1 MIFYSHIRMG
11 SSQTALRSASRGLPP
26 PASSSCGCDLQRANR
41 RREMAAGGFCGP
53 LLGVK
58 VYQKVLMFDAL
69 TPSGH
74 GFRLP
79 VMRRPGRRRRRRER
93 RDLVLGSSF
102 LFLLLFIGTKKLSV
116 CLSHCLCFFECPH
129 TASTRPGPSVIVSP
143 CPLGWR
149 HAESRLIVCPRA
161 RTLPPINSSL

>member
-102 LFLLLFIGTKKLSV
+102 LFCYCLLVLKKLSV

-129 TASTRPGPSVIVSP
+129 TASDGIHTARPLSDRV
-143 CPLGWR
+143 
-149 HAESRLIVCPRA
+149 
-161 RTLPPINSSL
+161 PPSSLEACGKPSHRVSSRSDPPSH